1 MLKTAAL
8 QLYHPHSSQN
18 TGDILIN
25 LPFVDNQTLSALI
38 TVDTNSE
45 SSQEF
50 VTAFLQLLKE
60 LSLELEIKTS
70 NQPLEKLLGELNA
83 RLPRLPKASHF
94 LTQLNCTLVWQN
106 QPEVHFTAC
115 GRIKIFLIKETTIKE
130 IHLEKSE
137 GSPRLGEAGQVF
149 QQILQGNLQEK
160 DSLLFTSYSL
170 LDYVSQDKIKKT
182 IITLPLT
189 GAMAY
194 LENILSK
201 APQKSCFWALAI
213 KASEK
218 EVTSPSI
225 SPAVPKISSQQAPS
239 SLDRLLS
246 TKKSTA
252 AILDSPTFAE
262 FAKEQVNRFLTKIN
276 GKIIPKLW
284 TLFKVGS
291 KDYGL
296 ILFQGLKFIIKLV
309 NYRNW
314 PRLKGQWKKFWQETI
329 SHWQKLNR
337 LQKITLLLIVIILS
351 ILTQSVKWQTKF
363 LVVNQGNGQWEQTI
377 ANVEATLGKIQAAL
391 IYNDKKA
398 VIDLLANIDPAWQ
411 NTPPLALQNKVNQLK
426 EQVTT
431 IQNKIWKVN
440 PVKESVWLDLQTLKQ
455 PLTPLRLIASS
466 DSRVYLIAKEK
477 QLYIF
482 DTNAN
487 GEQLPPKLSENFPL
501 LPEFTAPIIATKSFI
516 GITND
521 KKGYLVNDQSFKA
534 LNWSTNLLNQPQA
547 LTYYGNRIYVAD
559 NNRKIIR
566 YSINGENLT
575 EETSWLKTSTA
586 DDIKDLGVDGDLYLL
601 TKSGLLEKYN
611 RGQKIN
617 WATEPIDIALT
628 NARLWVSQTS
638 NQLYLFDQTNGRLIT
653 FEKNGQLVGQVTNPL
668 LTQALDWTILEKNKL
683 LLITTADK
691 IYSLRLP

>member
-8 QLYHPHSSQN
+8 QLYHSHSSQN

-50 VTAFLQLLKE
+50 VSSFLQLLKE

-94 LTQLNCTLVWQN
+94 LTQLNCALAWQN

-137 GSPRLGEAGQVF
+137 GQVF

-160 DSLLFTSYSL
+160 DSLLFSSYSL

-182 IITLPLT
+182 ITTLPLT

-218 EVTSPSI
+218 EVNSPSI
-225 SPAVPKISSQQAPS
+225 SPTVPKIISQQAPS
-239 SLDRLLS
+239 SLDRMLA
-246 TKKSTA
+246 TKKNTA

-262 FAKEQVNRFLTKIN
+262 FTKEQANRFLAKIN
-276 GKIIPKLW
+276 NKIVPTLW
-284 TLFKVGS
+284 HLFKAGS

-296 ILFQGLKFIIKLV
+296 ILLQGLRFIIKLA

-314 PRLKGQWKKFWQETI
+314 SNLSQQWKKFWQEI
-329 SHWQKLNR
+329 IGHWQNLGR
-337 LQKITLLLIVIILS
+337 VQKVTLLLIVIILT
-351 ILTQSVKWQTKF
+351 ILTQSLKWQTK
-363 LVVNQGNGQWEQTI
+363 LLIVDQGNSQWEQTI
-377 ANVEATLGKIQAAL
+377 KNVEDNLNKIQAAL

-398 VIDLLANIDPAWQ
+398 VIELLASIDPNLQ
-411 NTPPLALQNKVNQLK
+411 NPAPAALQDKINQLRSN
-426 EQVTT
+426 VAT
-431 IQNKIWKVN
+431 IQSQIWKIN
-440 PVKESVWLDLQTLKQ
+440 QVKEDIWQDLQTLKQ
-455 PLTPLRLIASS
+455 PLSPIRLIASS
-466 DSRVYLIAKEK
+466 DQRVYLITKEK
-477 QLYIF
+477 QIYIF
-482 DTNAN
+482 DTNN
-487 GEQLPPKLSENFPL
+487 GEKLPPKLSENFPL
-501 LPEFTAPIIATKSFI
+501 LPEFIAPIITTKSFI

-521 KKGYLVNDQSFKA
+521 KKSYLVNDQSFKA

-566 YSINGENLT
+566 YSISGENLT

-601 TKSGLLEKYN
+601 TKGGLLEKYN

-617 WATEPIDIALT
+617 WTAEPIDITLT

-638 NQLYLFDQTNGRLIT
+638 NQLYLFDQAKGRLIT
-653 FEKNGQLVGQVTNPL
+653 FEKNGQLVGQITNPL
-668 LTQALDWTILEKNKL
+668 LSQALDWTILEKNKL
-683 LLITTADK
+683 LLITTTDK
-691 IYSLRLP
+691 IYSFKLP